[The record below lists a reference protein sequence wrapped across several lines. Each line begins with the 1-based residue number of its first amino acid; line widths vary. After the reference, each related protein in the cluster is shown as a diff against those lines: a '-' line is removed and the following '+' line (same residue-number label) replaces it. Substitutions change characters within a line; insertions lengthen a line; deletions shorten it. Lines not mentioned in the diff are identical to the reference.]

1 MTTPRM
7 FQERPDSIEWV
18 LAYLHTGTWF
28 DWTDNHDKSYANL
41 VVTDQQY
48 SKPTEVFLNAEL
60 VKMQAEYDSLDYARK
75 RGGEYPLIGDQL
87 DMQYLDGV
95 DSTTTWAD
103 AIAAVKAK
111 YPKPS

>member
-48 SKPTEVFLNAEL
+48 SKPTEAFLNAEL
-60 VKMQAEYDSLDYARK
+60 VKMLADYDNAGYIRDRIP
-75 RGGEYPLIGDQL
+75 GYPDVKDQL
-87 DMQYLDGV
+87 DMIYHDLK

-103 AIAAVKAK
+103 AIAAVKTK
-111 YPKPS
+111 YPKP